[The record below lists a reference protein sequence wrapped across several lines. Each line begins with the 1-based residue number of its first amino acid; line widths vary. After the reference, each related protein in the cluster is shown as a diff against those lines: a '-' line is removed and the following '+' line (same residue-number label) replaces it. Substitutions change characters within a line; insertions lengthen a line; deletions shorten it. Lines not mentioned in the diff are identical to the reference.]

1 MAPVIGFYLADVA
14 AQEQRPC
21 PTGKFK
27 TSLSFDE
34 CQSCPVGKYTAANA
48 STFCFECPAGY
59 HGPSSTVMV
68 PFKIGARLVVAN
80 FW

>member
-27 TSLSFDE
+27 SSLSFDE
-34 CQSCPVGKYTAANA
+34 CQTLPELPRRQV
-48 STFCFECPAGY
+48 
-59 HGPSSTVMV
+59 HG
-68 PFKIGARLVVAN
+68 GERLDLLL
-80 FW
+80 